1 MLHLAARSNLKD
13 IFKNVFKEAEK
24 AFKYLFESG
33 NYSPED
39 LSLEPYQKLIDETY
53 KVFEKTILDNQV
65 PERMANALKSDAFL
79 FGGLKVHA
87 QLSEAFDLMK
97 EKSVKS
103 FQEIKKEFE
112 EINNQYNMN
121 WLEAEYNFAVNS
133 SQMAAK
139 WEELDD
145 SGRYLLQYRTAEDDR
160 VRPEHEELAGT
171 TLPKDDDFWLFYYP
185 PNGWNC
191 RCTVVEVRREK
202 YDESDSEE
210 ALKKGERATTQIGKD
225 GQNRAA
231 MFRFN
236 PGMEEKLIPQNHP
249 YYPKGCG
256 SDLSALK
263 GLPVI
268 VLNARKDGCKAKK
281 EIEKL
286 NKERVYTDY
295 EKKLQSKYDKS
306 WTIKDTFP
314 EKDGYII
321 VQDGHGK
328 AEMEQNV
335 KSFTPLAKNGKQI
348 ELVKQ
353 QTIMKDG
360 IKQKLKTHDAIIVNN
375 SEKWEAKT
383 TKNYKNLLNISD
395 KAVIAQSQG
404 AEVMLID
411 VYRNPNFRIDDLI
424 KGVQYSFE
432 KTSLSGI
439 CVMVESNKYEIISRN
454 QYNNGKLPSIIK
466 KMSRNL

>member
-1 MLHLAARSNLKD
+1 MLHLAAGNDLKNS
-13 IFKNVFKEAEK
+13 FKNVFKAAEK

-87 QLSEAFDLMK
+87 QLSEAFDMMK
-97 EKSVKS
+97 ERSVKS
-103 FQEIKKEFE
+103 FQEIKKEFT

-210 ALKKGERATTQIGKD
+210 AIKKGERATTQIGKD
-225 GQNRAA
+225 GQNRAE

-236 PGMEEKLIPQNHP
+236 PGMEEKLFPEHP
-249 YYPKGCG
+249 YSKVKG
-256 SDLSALK
+256 
-263 GLPVI
+263 
-268 VLNARKDGCKAKK
+268 AKEVK
-281 EIEKL
+281 EIVEKE
-286 NKERVYTDY
+286 NKIKTRLENNRILKSDRESQFNVIY
-295 EKKLQSKYDKS
+295 EKESGKVKEHLLVGKKDDYKDILAAGKHFAKQGLTAELMPEINQKEKSIRNVLFPNLQSKTSNPDLKVGNKYFD
-306 WTIKDTFP
+306 IKRP
-314 EKDGYII
+314 SAI
-321 VQDGHGK
+321 
-328 AEMEQNV
+328 
-335 KSFTPLAKNGKQI
+335 KNILGRANEASKQGAI
-348 ELVKQ
+348 
-353 QTIMKDG
+353 
-360 IKQKLKTHDAIIVNN
+360 AII
-375 SEKWEAKT
+375 SDSRLDKPLTDKIIEER
-383 TKNYKNLLNISD
+383 TKSIFESKYYQFNQVIFIRKN
-395 KAVIAQSQG
+395 V
-404 AEVMLID
+404 
-411 VYRNPNFRIDDLI
+411 F
-424 KGVQYSFE
+424 
-432 KTSLSGI
+432 
-439 CVMVESNKYEIISRN
+439 
-454 QYNNGKLPSIIK
+454 IIK
-466 KMSRNL
+466 NRTGDK